1 MINAKDMKV
10 SVSTAFFGKS
20 VPEVVHYYAEA
31 NIDALEMAGMNPTA
45 IDNYDIKGIADE
57 CKANGVEF
65 RSVHLPFSR
74 THSIALLDRSLSE
87 AAMEKNMYVIDKIAP
102 FGVKFCVI
110 HPSTE
115 PNEDPDRAGLLEYCA
130 ENLAKLVE
138 FSKQYGIEMA
148 MENLPR
154 TCLCNTSTEAIDMLL
169 KVPGLKHC
177 FDLNHFLPWK
187 GVKPDNV
194 QHIYDVKSKV
204 GDRLI
209 SLHVSDYDFVD
220 ERHQFPLDGDNDWQG
235 IVRALEDT
243 DYPGYFNYEISRHQG
258 ADCQAGAKTLH
269 DVRANFDRLMAMGQN
284 KA

>member
-1 MINAKDMKV
+1 
-10 SVSTAFFGKS
+10 
-20 VPEVVHYYAEA
+20 
-31 NIDALEMAGMNPTA
+31 AGMNPER

-87 AAMEKNMYVIDKIAP
+87 KAMEKNMYVIDKIAP
-102 FGVKFCVI
+102 YGVKFCVI

-115 PNEDPDRAGLLEYCA
+115 PNEDPDRPGLLDYCA

-138 FSKQYGIEMA
+138 FGKQYGIELA

-154 TCLCNTSTEAIDMLL
+154 TCLCNTSSEAIAMLD

-187 GVKPDNV
+187 GEKPDNV
-194 QHIYDVKSKV
+194 QHIYDVKRLV

-209 SLHVSDYDFVD
+209 SLHVSDYDFID
-220 ERHQFPLDGDNDWQG
+220 ERHRFPLDGDNDWQG

-243 DYPGYFNYEISRHQG
+243 DYPGYFNYEIGRTLG
-258 ADCQAGAKTLH
+258 VEAGKTLH
-269 DVRANFDRLMAMGQN
+269 DVRANFDTLMAMGQN

>member
-10 SVSTAFFGKS
+10 SVSTAFFGRS
-20 VPEVVHYYAEA
+20 IPEVVHFYAEA
-31 NIDALEMAGMNPTA
+31 GIDALEMAGMNPERV
-45 IDNYDIKGIADE
+45 DNYDIKGIARE
-57 CKANGVEF
+57 CEANGVQF

-87 AAMEKNMYVIDKIAP
+87 KAMELNKHVIDMIAP
-102 FGVKFCVI
+102 YGVKFCVI

-115 PNEDPDRAGLLEYCA
+115 PNEDPDRAGLLDYCT

-138 FSKQYGIEMA
+138 FGKQYNIEMA

-154 TCLCNTSTEAIDMLL
+154 TCLCNTSSEAIAMLA
-169 KVPGLKHC
+169 KVPDLKHC

-187 GVKPDNV
+187 GEKPDNV
-194 QHIYDVKSKV
+194 EHIYAVKREV

-220 ERHQFPLDGDNDWQG
+220 ERHQFPFDGDNDWQG

-243 DYPGYFNYEISRHQG
+243 DYPGYFNYEIGRNLG
-258 ADCQAGAKTLH
+258 VEAGKTLH
-269 DVRANFDRLMAMGQN
+269 DVRANFDRLMALGQN